1 MEGGEVEEPET
12 RFANTATLGSF
23 RVQTPFLTGWC
34 VELSVSPHCSVCAVT
49 QSCLTLTPWTIAR
62 QAPLSMGFPGEN
74 IGVGCHFLLQGIFH
88 TQGSN
93 SSLLCLLL
101 HW

>member
-23 RVQTPFLTGWC
+23 RVQAPFLTGWR
-34 VELSVSPHCSVCAVT
+34 VELSVSPHCSVCTAT

-62 QAPLSMGFPGEN
+62 QAPLSMGFPR
-74 IGVGCHFLLQGIFH
+74 
-88 TQGSN
+88 
-93 SSLLCLLL
+93 
-101 HW
+101 